1 MKTVDLGDMFNES
14 VIGLGNSLLQAH
26 EPPEEQTYE
35 MSDPYA
41 IEDAGPAEVPGPR
54 TEESMFARPQVDPFS
69 LPERAPTPTV
79 ARATPR
85 SGEGG
90 SAPVV
95 TGDLTSFVKGFE
107 GYNPNAYND
116 YKQMSIGYGTR
127 AKPGEKVISR
137 DEAERRLGAEL
148 SKARQRVQAHA
159 TKHGYQFSEN
169 QMDAL
174 TSFDYNTGRISQLT
188 NGGTRPPEVI
198 GKQMLL
204 YNKAGGEV
212 LPGLVRRRK
221 AESSLFQ
228 TP

>member
-14 VIGLGNSLLQAH
+14 VIGLGNSLLQSH
-26 EPPEEQTYE
+26 EPPEDQASE
-35 MSDPYA
+35 MPDPYA
-41 IEDAGPAEVPGPR
+41 IKDAGPIGEASQPR
-54 TEESMFARPQVDPFS
+54 TEESMFARSQVDPFS
-69 LPERAPTPTV
+69 LPETAPAPAV
-79 ARATPR
+79 AR
-85 SGEGG
+85 SEGG

-95 TGDLTSFVKGFE
+95 AGDLTSFVKGFE

-127 AKPGEKVISR
+127 ARAGEKVISR

-148 SKARQRVQAHA
+148 SKSRQRVLAHA
-159 TKHGYQFSEN
+159 AKHGYEFSGN
-169 QMDAL
+169 QIDAL

-188 NGGTRPPEVI
+188 NGGTRTPEAI

-204 YNKAGGEV
+204 YNKAGGKV